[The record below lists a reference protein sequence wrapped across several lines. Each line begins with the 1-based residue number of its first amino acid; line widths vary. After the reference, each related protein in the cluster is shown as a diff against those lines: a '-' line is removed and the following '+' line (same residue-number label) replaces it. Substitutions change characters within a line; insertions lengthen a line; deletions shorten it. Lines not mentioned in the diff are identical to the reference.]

1 MARVVTSYVCSDCGA
16 HSPVAMGKCPRC
28 GAWGTLVEET
38 SATSPGGQGQLLRVR
53 PGASEALVST
63 ELAAVTDAELVRFT
77 SGDDEVDRV
86 LGGGWVA
93 GSAVLLTGEPGIGK
107 STLLLQLA
115 QRAAAA
121 GRYILYVSGEES
133 AAQVRLRADRLGVG
147 AGLRIT
153 RETRAATIAAH
164 LLDAAPTLVIVDSIQ
179 TLVADDA
186 AVPGSL
192 TQVRDATAML
202 VDAAKVGGST
212 LVLIGHVTK
221 QGTVAGPK
229 VIEHVVDATLAL
241 ESAADLRVL
250 RAVKNRFGPS
260 GEVGVF
266 EMTGGGLR
274 AVANPSE
281 AFLAERPH
289 GVPGSVVTAALE
301 GQRPLLLEVQALAS
315 KSPYAAPRRVVQ
327 GLDQRRVDVV
337 LAVLERRLELP
348 LASLDVFVNVAG
360 GLRVTDPG
368 ADLAVAVATYS
379 AVTNRPMPEGTAV
392 VGEVG
397 LAGELRRVSQLARR
411 LHEARRAG
419 HGRLIGPRSTDIDD
433 GYATLKEAL
442 AAIWSPS

>member
-38 SATSPGGQGQLLRVR
+38 SAASPGGQGQLLRAR
-53 PGASEALVST
+53 PGAGEALIST

-192 TQVRDATAML
+192 TQVRDATALL

-397 LAGELRRVSQLARR
+397 LAGELRSVSQLARR

>member
-1 MARVVTSYVCSDCGA
+1 MARIATSYVCSDCGA
-16 HSPVAMGKCPRC
+16 RSSVALGRCPRC

-38 SATSPGGQGQLLRVR
+38 TGGPAPGSARTAGLGTRTSGPLLV
-53 PGASEALVST
+53 T
-63 ELAAVTDAELVRFT
+63 ELADVADAELVRYS
-77 SGDDEVDRV
+77 SGDNEVDRV

-115 QRAAAA
+115 QHAASA
-121 GRYILYVSGEES
+121 GRYVLYVAGEES

-147 AGLRIT
+147 HGLKIT
-153 RETRAATIAAH
+153 RETRASTIAAH
-164 LLDAAPTLVIVDSIQ
+164 VLDAAPSLVIVDSIQ
-179 TLVADDA
+179 TLLAEDG
-186 AVPGSL
+186 AVPGTL
-192 TQVRDATAML
+192 TQVRDATALL
-202 VDAAKVGGST
+202 VEAAKVGGST

-266 EMTGGGLR
+266 EMTGGGLQ

-301 GQRPLLLEVQALAS
+301 GQRPLLLEVQALAA

-348 LASLDVFVNVAG
+348 LAGLDVFINVAG
-360 GLRVTDPG
+360 GLRLTDPG

-379 AVTNRPMPEGTAV
+379 AVTNRAMPEGTAV

-397 LAGELRRVSQLARR
+397 LAGELRSVSQLGRR
-411 LHEARRAG
+411 LQEAARAG
-419 HGRLIGPRSTDIDD
+419 HGRLIGPRSTEIAN
-433 GYATLKEAL
+433 GFGTLKEAL
-442 AAIWSPS
+442 GAIWTAS